1 METPPIVTPQ
11 EWKAAREQLLVREK
25 EVTRA
30 RDALAA
36 QRRRMPWLPVEK
48 EYAFDGPK
56 GSASLL
62 DLFEDRRQLI
72 IYRAFFEPG
81 VVGWPDHACHGCS
94 MMADQVADPVHLNAR
109 DITFAYASRAPQ
121 PDIARLKERMGW
133 NWPWYTITSDWDVDF
148 GVDEYHGTN
157 AFIRDGDRVFRTYF
171 VDNRGDEALGS
182 TWSYL
187 DLAALGRQETWE
199 DSPEGYP
206 QSPPYN
212 WWNWHDEY
220 DHPEMAQGPMKGWGM
235 LRSDYRTASRPGA
248 ARGLHRGPAPPACP
262 GRTRAPAMTQR
273 LGQQARPLDGLRV
286 LDLSRAVSGPLAG
299 RILADLGADVVRAE
313 LPGTDVTQAFGK
325 VTRGR
330 SGLYSHV
337 NAGKRSILLDLHQP
351 GDVARL
357 LDLAAACDVLVENF
371 RPGVLDRFGA
381 GWPALS
387 AVNPRLVMLSISGF
401 GRDGDDAGRAAY
413 APVIHAEAGLIG
425 RQADITGDPPAD
437 IAFALADALAGLHG
451 TIAILAAL
459 RLRDRTGTGQHIDL
473 SMLEAMLATDDYTHY
488 SIDEHPVRSAR
499 GEVWPAPGGP
509 ILISA
514 DRRYLWRQLKTCF
527 GVADPDPDAPL
538 EDKLRVR
545 AGIMADWFAAHPD
558 RDALKRDLES
568 ARLAWADIRH
578 AGDVLAAPSVAGRDT
593 VVEVTDGDGEKR
605 PVARMPYRF
614 SDAASGPVRGVPEPG
629 EHSDAILRDWTT
641 PADLPRPV
649 SLLPLLRSHGS

>member
-1 METPPIVTPQ
+1 
-11 EWKAAREQLLVREK
+11 
-25 EVTRA
+25 
-30 RDALAA
+30 
-36 QRRRMPWLPVEK
+36 
-48 EYAFDGPK
+48 
-56 GSASLL
+56 
-62 DLFEDRRQLI
+62 
-72 IYRAFFEPG
+72 
-81 VVGWPDHACHGCS
+81 
-94 MMADQVADPVHLNAR
+94 
-109 DITFAYASRAPQ
+109 
-121 PDIARLKERMGW
+121 
-133 NWPWYTITSDWDVDF
+133 
-148 GVDEYHGTN
+148 
-157 AFIRDGDRVFRTYF
+157 
-171 VDNRGDEALGS
+171 
-182 TWSYL
+182 
-187 DLAALGRQETWE
+187 
-199 DSPEGYP
+199 
-206 QSPPYN
+206 
-212 WWNWHDEY
+212 
-220 DHPEMAQGPMKGWGM
+220 
-235 LRSDYRTASRPGA
+235 
-248 ARGLHRGPAPPACP
+248 
-262 GRTRAPAMTQR
+262 MTQR
-273 LGQQARPLDGLRV
+273 PRPQTRPLDGLRV

-299 RILADLGADVVRAE
+299 RILADLGANVVRAE

-401 GRDGDDAGRAAY
+401 GREGDDAGRPAY

-425 RQADITGDPPAD
+425 RQADITGEPPAD

-451 TIAILAAL
+451 TIAVLAAL

-545 AGIMADWFAAHPD
+545 AGVMADWFAAHPD

-605 PVARMPYRF
+605 SVARMPYRF

-629 EHSDAILRDWTT
+629 EHTDAILRDWTRR
-641 PADLPRPV
+641 PDLPPGRMCRP
-649 SLLPLLRSHGS
+649 RSERHETPDPVRSNALNSRFHSVRGR